1 MADSDN
7 TTSLPFVTYGV
18 RRKRRAVDDK
28 GTASA
33 HGSARST
40 EPVEPAV
47 ALLLDWQQAHREATL
62 LCRLQQRLE
71 TRVMRRLGSPPSHA
85 GEAADTPCPVSTSP
99 DHQSSLDALD
109 IDPGYARVRAAELQA
124 MEAEERCLE
133 AVAVTLAQSIEGV
146 IAKLRVIVG
155 SSETA
160 GRASEYPWPQVKSVL
175 SDLTRLMDEA
185 AQAQTSAET
194 SPGADTDMATGRRS
208 LV

>member
-28 GTASA
+28 VAARA
-33 HGSARST
+33 HGSAGSS
-40 EPVEPAV
+40 EPLEPAV
-47 ALLLDWQQAHREATL
+47 ALLRDWEQAHREATL

-71 TRVMRRLGSPPSHA
+71 TRMMRRLGSPPSHA
-85 GEAADTPCPVSTSP
+85 GEAADTPCPASTP
-99 DHQSSLDALD
+99 DHQSPLDALD

-133 AVAVTLAQSIEGV
+133 AVAVTLAQSVEGV

-155 SSETA
+155 SCETA
-160 GRASEYPWPQVKSVL
+160 GTASEYPWPQVKSVL
-175 SDLTRLMDEA
+175 SDLTRLMEKAGQPQRSLESNRDD
-185 AQAQTSAET
+185 
-194 SPGADTDMATGRRS
+194 DTDPTPGRRS